1 MPDEQAPDTV
11 KPDTLE
17 SVISGNL
24 STMTINGRV
33 FEFRRWG
40 LRKVLT
46 LGSKVMNL
54 VGLVQNHLKAN
65 PELAQ
70 SEAAMIEILA
80 LVSEDVLVIVAH
92 SMTSPAFKDVNEA
105 VTWMDDNLTLADLL
119 VLARAVY
126 DQNLS
131 GDKLGKV
138 LGDVRGAAEK
148 VASLSASSSKN

>member
-1 MPDEQAPDTV
+1 MTENSPPEGA

-24 STMTINGRV
+24 CTLTLNGRV

-54 VGLVQNHLKAN
+54 VGLIQNHLKDN
-65 PELAQ
+65 PGVLN
-70 SEAAMIEILA
+70 SETAMVEILA
-80 LVSEDVLVIVAH
+80 IVSEDVLVIVAH
-92 SMTSPAFKDVNEA
+92 SMTSPSFKDVDEA
-105 VTWMDDNLTLADLL
+105 VAWMDDNLSLADLL

-131 GDKLGKV
+131 GDKLGKI
-138 LGDVRGAAEK
+138 LGDVKGAAEK